1 MGRAYYHYTTTP
13 QQTCRLPLPI
23 LLCGTNTQVKD
34 PGTCLVC
41 RNTISLQ
48 ESNSL
53 HEISLAT
60 QKFSSIDV
68 LCKAVGSVN
77 FEAIKEQ
84 LDSVEI
90 VDSRIKHL
98 LIDEESIKVQI
109 KRQKVIENT
118 VVGLQ
123 EQITSLHDQLKDISS
138 HPPSQCH
145 ANVSEELI
153 QAVTNKLDELQ
164 ADEPRVVGRLEGLQ
178 TSVERLEQTTLT
190 GVQGQMTSIH
200 DELRAL
206 SSRPQREIST
216 LNKEFMDTI
225 TDLLRAL
232 CAEEPKF
239 VEKLDGLKASVE
251 KLEQAVAQSQTLAS
265 DQQRIQINEENAVME
280 EPKFDQSPIHS
291 TKDDYVTDD
300 LGNKLNQLF
309 GEREGDFEAE
319 NGRLVLYFGE
329 QYKYTGSTA
338 SNSPHQ
344 AVPLILGS
352 LIKKIN
358 TDFCAGESPK
368 INSCLVNWYE
378 GSEQRYLAYNL
389 RLVKEI
395 FGLRARE

>member
-1 MGRAYYHYTTTP
+1 MLEPHIKEQDVDLSIVLPTVSYAHRDLQKCPCGEIGKSTWKIDCSR
-13 QQTCRLPLPI
+13 CRQMWHVECVSLTGLNKDMINRLVDYLCPFCHVAPI
-23 LLCGTNTQVKD
+23 PTQVKD

-84 LDSVEI
+84 LDRVEI

-98 LIDEESIKVQI
+98 LLDEESIKEQI
-109 KRQKVIENT
+109 KRQKVIEDT

-123 EQITSLHDQLKDISS
+123 GQITSLHEQLKDISS
-138 HPPSQCH
+138 HPPAQCH

-164 ADEPRVVGRLEGLQ
+164 ADEPRVVGRLKGLQ

-206 SSRPQREIST
+206 S
-216 LNKEFMDTI
+216 
-225 TDLLRAL
+225 
-232 CAEEPKF
+232 
-239 VEKLDGLKASVE
+239 
-251 KLEQAVAQSQTLAS
+251 QSSPA
-265 DQQRIQINEENAVME
+265 RNFNA
-280 EPKFDQSPIHS
+280 
-291 TKDDYVTDD
+291 
-300 LGNKLNQLF
+300 
-309 GEREGDFEAE
+309 
-319 NGRLVLYFGE
+319 
-329 QYKYTGSTA
+329 
-338 SNSPHQ
+338 
-344 AVPLILGS
+344 
-352 LIKKIN
+352 
-358 TDFCAGESPK
+358 
-368 INSCLVNWYE
+368 
-378 GSEQRYLAYNL
+378 
-389 RLVKEI
+389 
-395 FGLRARE
+395 